1 MVDFLKGFK
10 KTFFK
15 YWVAPWAPFMLI
27 VAPVFAGPTDDNHI
41 HVEQLNGGDNVELNL
56 QQLVRHFLDHPNC

>member
-15 YWVAPWAPFMLI
+15 YWVAPWGFMLI

-41 HVEQLNGGDNVELNL
+41 HVNKNGG
-56 QQLVRHFLDHPNC
+56 